1 MFLRVLEYYKGLL
14 FLTTNRVGSFDEAFV
29 SRIHLALYY
38 PGLNKGQN
46 HAIWEMNLEKAKARK
61 TSLTIDMDPILE
73 WADANWEQ
81 NSKSRTRWN
90 GRQIRNGC
98 QTAIALAEFEAE
110 ETSKPVFL
118 QVKHVQQV
126 AAASKEFYD
135 YVSRVLGADMA
146 HRAFVER
153 LRLDDWP
160 SNMPAD
166 RDLYRVSS
174 NYSPSIRAPEEIT
187 SPPRNRR
194 RGGGR
199 ANDLISSS
207 GGGGAPRTT
216 NVHHQWQAG
225 RHDEF
230 DELAFQSPQRHRMQR
245 TPETTGRGMSDIHGL
260 PYDDEDEFPD
270 DFE

>member
-1 MFLRVLEYYKGLL
+1 
-14 FLTTNRVGSFDEAFV
+14 
-29 SRIHLALYY
+29 
-38 PGLNKGQN
+38 
-46 HAIWEMNLEKAKARK
+46 MNLEKAKSRK
-61 TSLTIDMDPILE
+61 TSLTIDTGPILE

-153 LRLDDWP
+153 LRSDDWVP
-160 SNMPAD
+160 NMSGD
-166 RDLYRVSS
+166 RTLHRFSS
-174 NYSPSIRAPEEIT
+174 GYNQQTMRASEEVM

-199 ANDLISSS
+199 ANDIVGGV
-207 GGGGAPRTT
+207 GGGSPRTT
-216 NVHHQWQAG
+216 GAQQWQVD
-225 RHDEF
+225 RHDDF
-230 DELAFQSPQRHRMQR
+230 DEMAFHQSQSKHRMQR
-245 TPETTGRGMSDIHGL
+245 IPESTGRGMSDVRGL
-260 PYDDEDEFPD
+260 PFDDEDDYPD